1 MAEPI
6 SPSHQSGAASYR
18 NEWSALLECASPSH
32 DRQRLGGLL
41 HSVEWARL
49 LVLAEEHGV
58 VGHLAASL
66 HDLEGD
72 LVPPEMRQVLVE
84 RQRAQVEFSLGE
96 SVKVTSGPLSDFDGE
111 IVDRDLFCYL
121 ESHWRGPET
130 S

>member
-6 SPSHQSGAASYR
+6 SPSHQSGAASFR

-32 DRQRLGGLL
+32 DLQMLGDLL
-41 HSVEWARL
+41 RSVEWNRL

-72 LVPPEMRQVLVE
+72 LGPPEMRPVLL
-84 RQRAQVEFSLGE
+84 RRRRAQTVLSW
-96 SVKVTSGPLSDFDGE
+96 PLAA
-111 IVDRDLFCYL
+111 
-121 ESHWRGPET
+121 
-130 S
+130 